1 MTYIPAICRRYT
13 YLISKLIIHIWSAIH
28 LLKDE
33 DMGWP
38 GNVNYNSW
46 GEEELY
52 IRLSN
57 IPLWW
62 ASALGMQM
70 KLVSQRG
77 GGGAR
82 EDAHTTWLVLLIK
95 DGRGPA
101 GNYPLISTPLL
112 RAMLTPRQE
121 PFPAPQAPAFSF
133 PLKTSSLTLFILHEI
148 C

>member
-1 MTYIPAICRRYT
+1 MGNLNIPIGAFGQLFIFWKT
-13 YLISKLIIHIWSAIH
+13 KTQ
-28 LLKDE
+28 
-33 DMGWP
+33 GWP
-38 GNVNYNSW
+38 GNVNYSSW

-70 KLVSQRG
+70 KLVSREA

-95 DGRGPA
+95 DGRGPV

-112 RAMLTPRQE
+112 RAMLTPR
-121 PFPAPQAPAFSF
+121 
-133 PLKTSSLTLFILHEI
+133 
-148 C
+148 